1 MLPGVTRL
9 SIEVQKHYNMYMF
22 SDPRHN
28 IDQLHISPNQIVVDM
43 GAGSGH
49 HALWAAKAVAPNGRV
64 VAVDIQR
71 DLLGRLQK
79 EAQKNHI
86 RNLEVVSGD
95 LEMLRGTNLRD
106 GFCDVVIASN
116 ILFMIKNKK
125 VFLEEAKR
133 ILKPRGRLLVIDWTG
148 SFSSMGPHSDHVLY
162 KDDCV
167 KLVKSVGFEQEEEI
181 HAGSHHYGIIFRK
194 P

>member
-1 MLPGVTRL
+1 
-9 SIEVQKHYNMYMF
+9 MF
-22 SDPRHN
+22 SDPSHN
-28 IDQLHISPNQIVVDM
+28 ISQLHLSPGQVVVDM
-43 GAGSGH
+43 GTGSGH
-49 HALWAAKAVAPNGRV
+49 YAIWAAKAVAPNGRV
-64 VAVDIQR
+64 VAIDIQR

-95 LEMLRGTNLRD
+95 LETLRGTNLRD
-106 GFCDVVIASN
+106 GFCDLAIASN
-116 ILFMIKNKK
+116 ILFMITNKK
-125 VFLEEAKR
+125 VFLEEVKR
-133 ILKPRGRLLVIDWTG
+133 ILKSRGRLLVVDWSG
-148 SFSSMGPHSDHVLY
+148 SFSSMGPHSNHVLY

-167 KLVKSVGFEQEEEI
+167 KLVKAAGFEVEEEI